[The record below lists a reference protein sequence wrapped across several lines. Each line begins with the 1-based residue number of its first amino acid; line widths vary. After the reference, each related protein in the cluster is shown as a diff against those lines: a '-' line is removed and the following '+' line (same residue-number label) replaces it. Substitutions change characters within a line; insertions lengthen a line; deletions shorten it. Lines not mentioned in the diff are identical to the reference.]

1 MAKSCQ
7 TALLEKNWNHEER
20 FKIAVFVY
28 IIINGVNPLILYE
41 WVQLYGNINSKSA
54 RCHLTYLIQLFEEGI
69 RYRKKYWGFN
79 VAAGRYQYLDGS
91 TRYYH

>member
-7 TALLEKNWNHEER
+7 KALLEKKNWNHEER
-20 FKIAVFVY
+20 FKFAQFVY
-28 IIINGVNPLILYE
+28 INGVNPLILYE
-41 WVQLYGNINSKSA
+41 WVHLYGNINSKSG

-69 RYRKKYWGFN
+69 RYRRKYWGFN

-91 TRYYH
+91 TSYYR